1 MRIFTATLLAHEK
14 FLVFLIKTLYT
25 KPSVFTL
32 AFFTLI
38 NLRDTH
44 DNVFLIRGVGKDYT
58 IKNRIVG
65 IASGII

>member
-1 MRIFTATLLAHEK
+1 MRIFTAPLLAHEK

-44 DNVFLIRGVGKDYT
+44 DNVFLIRGVGKT
-58 IKNRIVG
+58 ILLKIE
-65 IASGII
+65 